1 VRSQVAQVADAVP
14 LMYAGFLAFF
24 LGLATFFV
32 RAPPRR
38 LRCAALRWLRT
49 RALFTLPGLVLP
61 HLCAD
66 PATPPLL
73 SRRSTC
79 S

>member
-1 VRSQVAQVADAVP
+1 MP

-38 LRCAALRWLRT
+38 LRCAALDAHART
-49 RALFTLPGLVLP
+49 FHFASSRPPTP
-61 HLCAD
+61 LC
-66 PATPPLL
+66 
-73 SRRSTC
+73 
-79 S
+79 

>member
-1 VRSQVAQVADAVP
+1 VRSRSQVAQVADAVP

-38 LRCAALRWLRT
+38 LRCAALDAHART
-49 RALFTLPGLVLP
+49 FHFASSRPPTP
-61 HLCAD
+61 LC
-66 PATPPLL
+66 
-73 SRRSTC
+73 
-79 S
+79 